1 MERCPSLLGGVGTI
15 GQLVSGTAVVVVGVV
30 IVAVGHDLDGL
41 VLSSEQL
48 LQTDQGGEDEGDLA
62 DDQSL
67 EGQDEEGADDEG
79 HKGDSLK
86 LHGEQKGQQELL
98 LLLAA

>member
-1 MERCPSLLGGVGTI
+1 VSAVGD
-15 GQLVSGTAVVVVGVV
+15 LVSGAAIVVLAVVG
-30 IVAVGHDLDGL
+30 VAVGHNLNGL
-41 VLSSEQL
+41 VSSKEL

-67 EGQDEEGADDEG
+67 EGQDEEGTDDEG
-79 HKGDSLK
+79 HQGDGLQ
-86 LHGEQKGQQELL
+86 LHGQEKGQKELL

>member
-1 MERCPSLLGGVGTI
+1 MSTI
-15 GQLVSGTAVVVVGVV
+15 GQLVSGATVVVVGVV
-30 IVAVGHDLDGL
+30 VVAVGHNLDGL
-41 VLSSEQL
+41 VATTADQL
-48 LQTDQGGEDEGDLA
+48 LQTDQGGEDKGDLA

-79 HKGDSLK
+79 HEGDGLK
-86 LHGEQKGQQELL
+86 LHGEQKGQEELL